1 MVTRPSYSS
10 LSEVSAKNVLLNV
23 VNVNL
28 TFSRTTWARKCEPT
42 HFFFT
47 KVPPLQTMLN
57 VKCVCESDSSPF
69 EKNTNTT
76 HTNTH
81 PRTLQRPS
89 RLSVRRRQACGS
101 KTVNISKAIGIH
113 YSIIQH
119 RQLKASGWDWAFT
132 RQAGGNKK
140 KRKKEKNSLAWSWTE
155 RQHTATC
162 ADERMSRG

>member
-42 HFFFT
+42 HFFYQGAPSSNL
-47 KVPPLQTMLN
+47 VECE
-57 VKCVCESDSSPF
+57 VCVWIWLISF
-69 EKNTNTT
+69 WKNTNT
-76 HTNTH
+76 TNTH

-89 RLSVRRRQACGS
+89 RLSGRRRQACGS

-119 RQLKASGWDWAFT
+119 RELKASGWDWAFT
-132 RQAGGNKK
+132 RQAGENKK
-140 KRKKEKNSLAWSWTE
+140 KKKERKKQPCMVMNRETTHSNLCRWE
-155 RQHTATC
+155 N
-162 ADERMSRG
+162 E